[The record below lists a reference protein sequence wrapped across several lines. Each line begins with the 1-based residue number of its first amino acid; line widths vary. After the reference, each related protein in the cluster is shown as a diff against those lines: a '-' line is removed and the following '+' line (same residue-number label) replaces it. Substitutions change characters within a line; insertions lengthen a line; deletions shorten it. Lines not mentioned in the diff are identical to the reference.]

1 MFSAFDEN
9 RDEHIDFKELCCG
22 VSAACRGPNV
32 ERIKCE
38 YWLDVIL
45 NRNLIVQ
52 LIPVCFKIFDIDQD
66 GVLNYA
72 EIDHL
77 TDILLFVAKENAQ
90 SSEGFSKQAVLNDI
104 VNFGKKNNEAFSD
117 SVETF
122 QLKQEDFLMWTVEN
136 SMNLIQPFLD
146 LTFEVCHIVFG
157 LRPQCKHLEN
167 DIGEW
172 LTSEDIERYWLL
184 IFQWKDGFNVR
195 KSVDIVSDNFGI

>member
-1 MFSAFDEN
+1 ML
-9 RDEHIDFKELCCG
+9 KESN
-22 VSAACRGPNV
+22 VSTGN
-32 ERIKCE
+32 
-38 YWLDVIL
+38 VIL
-45 NRNLIVQ
+45 NLNLIVQ

-167 DIGEW
+167 DIGE
-172 LTSEDIERYWLL
+172 
-184 IFQWKDGFNVR
+184 
-195 KSVDIVSDNFGI
+195 